1 MRFWVTRVGN
11 IYHALTIVPS
21 VASLGS
27 KGQVDMQIAHAAQP
41 LQRAAASVL
50 AFPLVN
56 GPVCEAVVVAAT
68 SHGAYL
74 LIESANTV
82 LPILFPHSI
91 ALPTAVRIAERDARL
106 DVEMGDVVEVGGG
119 RIRSRVGDHPQRVG
133 LDIQV
138 VRAYRPA
145 RVRVDP
151 RAVAAPGHPVPPEL
165 LARIGHGVGLT
176 PECDDEIGGH
186 LLVSAALGR
195 PVPEI
200 EPALHRT
207 TALSASLL
215 RAAALG
221 YAVPAVVSY
230 IDAVIAGHRPTA
242 ARLRPEVAAIGQSSG
257 RALLR
262 GIDAAVASIA
272 SARES
277 THPTTRRIVA

>member
-1 MRFWVTRVGN
+1 MQSAQAVHPPTRVRG
-11 IYHALTIVPS
+11 
-21 VASLGS
+21 VATAAMTTTSGAGS
-27 KGQVDMQIAHAAQP
+27 

-56 GPVCEAVVVAAT
+56 GPVCDAVVVAAT

-91 ALPTAVRIAERDARL
+91 ALPTAVRLAERDARL
-106 DVEMGDVVEVGGG
+106 DVEMGDVIEIGGG
-119 RIRSRVGDHPQRVG
+119 RIRSRPGAPHRTG
-133 LDIQV
+133 LDLQV

-151 RAVAAPGHPVPPEL
+151 RVAGAPSHSVPPEL
-165 LARIGHGVGLT
+165 LARIGHGIGLT

-230 IDAVIAGHRPTA
+230 VDAVIAGHRPTA
-242 ARLRPEVAAIGQSSG
+242 ARLRPQVAAIGQSSG

-262 GIDAAVASIA
+262 GIDAAVASTTIA
-272 SARES
+272 DPALS
-277 THPTTRRIVA
+277 HPAHASTRRIVA